1 MGTGGS
7 GIGIGNGVG
16 GVKGNFRIR
25 LYISLIVSGSEKECM
40 GIQCL
45 TDVGG
50 ECISRLRI
58 GGSRATQ
65 CAYAWCFVMHWTLV
79 RGFSQKICC
88 PHHTG

>member
-1 MGTGGS
+1 MGTGGF
-7 GIGIGNGVG
+7 GIGMGNGVG

-50 ECISRLRI
+50 ECI
-58 GGSRATQ
+58 
-65 CAYAWCFVMHWTLV
+65 
-79 RGFSQKICC
+79 
-88 PHHTG
+88 